1 MIGGLLLTGG
11 ASRRLG
17 VDKADL
23 RLGDERLADRAA
35 RVLLAVCDPVLEVGP
50 GRSPLPVA
58 REASP
63 GEGPLVALVAGA
75 EALRA
80 AGTAGP
86 VLLLAVDLPFVESPL
101 LEWLAS
107 HPGDGTVVPTD
118 GSGEPQP
125 CCARYGA
132 DALET
137 AGRLVATG
145 KRSLRALLEVTPIEL
160 VGPDD
165 WTRVAEPNALDDADT
180 PEDVA
185 RLGLTAPG

>member
-1 MIGGLLLTGG
+1 VIGALLLTGG

-17 VDKADL
+17 FDKAEL

-50 GRSPLPVA
+50 GRSPLPVV

-63 GEGPLVALVAGA
+63 GEGPLAALVAGA

-80 AGTAGP
+80 GGAEGP
-86 VLLLAVDLPFVESPL
+86 VLLLAVDLPFVESRL
-101 LEWLAS
+101 LDWLAS
-107 HPGDGTVVPTD
+107 RPGGGSVVPTD
-118 GSGEPQP
+118 AAGEPQP

-132 DALET
+132 GALQT
-137 AGRLVATG
+137 AARLVAAG
-145 KRSLRALLEVTPIEL
+145 KRSLRALLDVTPVDL
-160 VGPDD
+160 VVPAE
-165 WTRVAEPNALDDADT
+165 WTRMAEPNALDDADT

-185 RLGLTAPG
+185 RLGLIPPG

>member
-17 VDKADL
+17 FDKAEL

-35 RVLLAVCDPVLEVGP
+35 RVLGEVCDPVLEVGP
-50 GRSPLPVA
+50 GHSPLRAV

-75 EALRA
+75 DALRA
-80 AGTAGP
+80 AGTVGP
-86 VLLLAVDLPFVESPL
+86 VLLLAVDLPFVEPPL
-101 LEWLAS
+101 LAWLAS

-118 GSGEPQP
+118 AAGEAQP

-132 DALET
+132 DALD
-137 AGRLVATG
+137 AAAHLVATG
-145 KRSLRALLEVTPIEL
+145 KRSLRALLEATPVDL
-160 VGPDD
+160 VGTEK
-165 WTRVAEPNALDDADT
+165 WRQVAEPNALDDADT

-185 RLGLTAPG
+185 RLGLAPPG

>member
-1 MIGGLLLTGG
+1 MLTGG
-11 ASRRLG
+11 TSRRLG
-17 VDKADL
+17 FDKAEL

-35 RVLLAVCDPVLEVGP
+35 RVLLEVCNPALEVGP
-50 GRSPLPVA
+50 GRSPLPVV

-80 AGTAGP
+80 TGTEGP

-107 HPGDGTVVPTD
+107 RPGSGTVVPTD
-118 GSGEPQP
+118 AGGEPQP

-132 DALET
+132 GALET
-137 AGRLVATG
+137 AARLVATG
-145 KRSLRALLEVTPIEL
+145 KRSLRALLEATPIEV
-160 VGPDD
+160 VGPDQ
-165 WTRVAEPNALDDADT
+165 WRQAAEPNALDDADT

-185 RLGLTAPG
+185 RLGLTPPG